1 MAHVVERMRTEDVD
15 SVVAIDRGS
24 PGSSAWN
31 PSQLREELAR
41 SWAHLWVVRP
51 RPAEVTAPPPEPLA
65 FLATW
70 LVQDELHI
78 LNIATHVGHRR
89 RGHGRALLHHA
100 LGFAREHAVR
110 LVLLE
115 VRRSNSAAI
124 ELYRKLGFVAMGLR
138 ARYYGDE
145 EDAVEMLLRL
155 DPVTGEV
162 IPGRD
167 EVRLS

>member
-1 MAHVVERMRTEDVD
+1 MPVLVERMRADDVD
-15 SVVAIDRGS
+15 AIVAIDRAS
-24 PGSSAWN
+24 PGGPAWN
-31 PSQLREELAR
+31 PTQVREELAR
-41 SWAHLWVVRP
+41 SWAHLWVVR
-51 RPAEVTAPPPEPLA
+51 RGGETGAPLA

-78 LNIATHVGHRR
+78 LNIATHVEHRR
-89 RGHGRALLHHA
+89 RGHARALLHHA

-115 VRRSNSAAI
+115 VRRSNAAAI

-138 ARYYGDE
+138 VRYYSDQ

-167 EVRLS
+167 EVRLT